1 MQILDLTKL
10 LMQDFNYNYIKGK
23 YGDKDEKLF
32 TGTDI
37 LMCKTET
44 EVVYEELYTNKDL
57 FDFSNYPKDS
67 R

>member
-23 YGDKDEKLF
+23 YDDKDEKLF
-32 TGTDI
+32 SGTDI
-37 LMCKTET
+37 LMRKTET